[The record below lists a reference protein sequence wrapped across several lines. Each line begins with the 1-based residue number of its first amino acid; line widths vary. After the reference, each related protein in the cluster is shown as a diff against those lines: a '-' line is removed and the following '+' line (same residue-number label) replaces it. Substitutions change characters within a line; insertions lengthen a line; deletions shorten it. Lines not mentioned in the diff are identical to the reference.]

1 MTTIITK
8 KDEFLNLTTI
18 LFTDKLKQWTSLK
31 RETYDL
37 SLMHTWTLDKF
48 LNFQKDMRNTFINT
62 SYAGMLENGTA
73 LGKSNKDYPNI
84 YALFLLLISEI
95 DGINNWED
103 VMTHTIRYTELIDYV
118 NLNDLTSAERIMVN
132 YEIQH
137 SETTQKF
144 HCLCGHSVSSHLY
157 KIRNT
162 KTHLEVWSGCCCIK
176 KSKIISNKD
185 LKECKEKYE
194 RKRLAELRQREQLEE
209 QARRNKERFIAFELQ
224 QIEEQRQKFSQI
236 IQVFISPYVLHKHK
250 KMRDEKRQLK
260 IGRNILINIIAK
272 SKSKA

>member
-1 MTTIITK
+1 MTTLITK
-8 KDEFLNLTTI
+8 KNEFLNLTTI
-18 LFTDKLKQWTSLK
+18 LFTERLKQWTSLK

-37 SLMHTWTLDKF
+37 SRMQTWTLDEF
-48 LNFQKDMRNTFINT
+48 LDFQKDMRNTFINT

-103 VMTHTIRYTELIDYV
+103 VMKHSIRYTELIDYV
-118 NLNDLTSAERIMVN
+118 NLKELDCFEKLKTIND
-132 YEIQH
+132 
-137 SETTQKF
+137 TTNKVF
-144 HCLCGHSVSSHLY
+144 HCLCGHSVRNHLY

-162 KTHLEVWSGCCCIK
+162 KTNLEVWSGCCCIK

-194 RKRLAELRQREQLEE
+194 RKRLAEIRQREQLEE
-209 QARRNKERFIAFELQ
+209 QARRNKERFIAFERQ
-224 QIEEQRQKFSQI
+224 QSEQQRQKFSQI

-250 KMRDEKRQLK
+250 EMRDEKIQLK
-260 IGRNILINIIAK
+260 IGRNILHNIIAK